1 MRNPDN
7 PSTTF
12 FWNDWDNEPGM
23 KFCGLAAQ
31 GLWLKM
37 LSLAARS
44 REYGVVLLGDHP
56 SSREDL
62 PALLAPSCGETPATI
77 DKLIDD
83 LITFKVA
90 SVDDHGRIFNRRML
104 VEAKLSAERSV
115 AGRKGADVT
124 NCKRQK
130 FGKGV
135 GKQVGKAGGKRSGK
149 TSGSGSPASSSQ
161 QREILG
167 ASDDDARQNGSNGA
181 CKSSPSSFFI
191 LSSVS
196 KDTGADAPIDQSKVT
211 FSTCLAYLVDNG
223 KDEKHARSLLGKWR
237 RDHGDDAVQVAVDKA
252 RAGGISDP
260 VPYIQACLAGGGRR
274 GAPQRVDGWEAQP

>member
-1 MRNPDN
+1 MRNSDN

-44 REYGVVLLGDHP
+44 REYGVVLIGDHP

-62 PALLAPSCGETPATI
+62 PALLAPSCGETAATI
-77 DKLIDD
+77 DKLIGD

-90 SVDDHGRIFNRRML
+90 AVDDHGRMFNRRM
-104 VEAKLSAERSV
+104 VAEADLSAARSE

-124 NCKRQK
+124 NSKRQT

-135 GKQVGKAGGKRSGK
+135 GKPVSKAGGKQGGK
-149 TSGSGSPASSSQ
+149 ASEGGSGASAGQ
-161 QREILG
+161 QREILS

-181 CKSSPSSFFI
+181 GKSSPSSFFI

-196 KDTGADAPIDQSKVT
+196 KDTAADAPIDQSKVT
-211 FSTCLAYLVDNG
+211 FGTCLAYLVSNG

-237 RDHGDDAVQVAVDKA
+237 RDHGDDAVQAAIDKA
-252 RAGGISDP
+252 RAGSISDP

-274 GAPQRVDGWEAQP
+274 GVPQRVDGWEAQP